1 MVVYRPGDHLLL
13 LIRGVA
19 AAAQVLTGRRQ
30 EVETVVLEVLVYQ
43 REEDL
48 KAKKL
53 FTRRV
58 TIFVQSHLLHLNV
71 HLFHRFTI
79 FSLWRKT

>member
-1 MVVYRPGDHLLL
+1 MLLYQPGDHLLL

-48 KAKKL
+48 KKKY
-53 FTRRV
+53 
-58 TIFVQSHLLHLNV
+58 HLGDV
-71 HLFHRFTI
+71 
-79 FSLWRKT
+79 